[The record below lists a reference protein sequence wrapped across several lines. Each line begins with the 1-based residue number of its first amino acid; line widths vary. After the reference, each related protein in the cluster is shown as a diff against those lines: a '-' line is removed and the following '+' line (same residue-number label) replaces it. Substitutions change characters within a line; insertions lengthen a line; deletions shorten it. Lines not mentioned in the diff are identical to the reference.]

1 MLWNL
6 LWSVPF
12 GLVAVVG
19 AVVAARAPQ
28 GSPWRVPAVLGF
40 GLLAVSQLVS
50 MSQQAMLVYSAGSG
64 PSLYA
69 LVGVIAAVSS
79 VISLAGTVLL
89 VVAFARVPRVVA
101 ALGWGG
107 APAAVGPPPPHPPAA
122 PGGAYA
128 PAPHATAGYDAEP
141 VGLRKAPGTDGAP
154 STEAPRTGAGG

>member
-1 MLWNL
+1 MLWSL

-12 GLVAVVG
+12 GVVAVVG
-19 AVVAARAPQ
+19 AVVAVRAPQ

-50 MSQQAMLVYSAGSG
+50 MSQQAMVVWSPGSG

-69 LVGVIAAVSS
+69 LIGVIAAVSS
-79 VISLAGTVLL
+79 VISLAGMVLL

-107 APAAVGPPPPHPPAA
+107 APAAVGPTPPHPPAA

-128 PAPHATAGYDAEP
+128 SVPHGAAGHDATP
-141 VGLRKAPGTDGAP
+141 VGLRKAPGADGTP
-154 STEAPRTGAGG
+154 STEPPRTGAGG

>member
-1 MLWNL
+1 MLWSL

-12 GLVAVVG
+12 GVVAVVG

-50 MSQQAMLVYSAGSG
+50 TSQQAMVVWSPGSG

-69 LVGVIAAVSS
+69 LIGVIAAASS
-79 VISLAGTVLL
+79 VISLAGMVLL

-107 APAAVGPPPPHPPAA
+107 APAAVGPTQPSPSSS

-128 PAPHATAGYDAEP
+128 PARHEAVGHDVQP
-141 VGLRKAPGTDGAP
+141 VGLRKAPGPDGAP
-154 STEAPRTGAGG
+154 STDGPRTGAGG